1 MSANKGA
8 KYLEELAQKVLA
20 GTASEE
26 EKLFLEEYY
35 NAFEK
40 HPDAQARLTAEELQ
54 HLQQTT
60 RQKIHS
66 QITDISLPLRNRHM
80 IWRWVA
86 AATFLICIAGSAL
99 FFLKKT
105 SNTTVVKALPK
116 NEAEFLPGGNKATL
130 ILNNGATIVL
140 DDAQNGSLAQ
150 QGNTE
155 INKTTDGQLIYKLT
169 KQDPSPEAIQYNTIT
184 TPKGGQYQ
192 VRLPDGTQV
201 WLNAASSIRF
211 PTSFTENERAVAIT
225 GEVYFEVAHNRQAP
239 FIVSAGNTRV
249 QVLGTSFNMMAYDNE
264 DMKKTTLV
272 EGSIQLTDG
281 NRTSMLQPGEQMQ
294 VNEKDFKLIKHA
306 DVAAA
311 LAWKNG
317 LFYFKDAGL
326 QTVMKQV
333 ERWYNISVKFEGNI
347 PEKQFN
353 GKVPRNANLA
363 ELMEILSFYDDMKC
377 TIDNDTITIM
387 QRHNNH

>member
-8 KYLEELAQKVLA
+8 KYLEELAQKILA
-20 GTASEE
+20 GTASDE

-40 HPDAQARLTAEELQ
+40 HPDAQIRLTPEELQ

-60 RQKIHS
+60 RQKIYS
-66 QITDISLPLRNRHM
+66 RITDISLPARNKYI
-80 IWRWVA
+80 IWRWMA
-86 AATFLICIAGSAL
+86 AAAFLLFIAGGAI
-99 FFLKKT
+99 FLKNT
-105 SNTTVVKALPK
+105 GNTTIVKALPK
-116 NEAEFLPGGNKATL
+116 NETEILPGGNKATL
-130 ILNNGATIVL
+130 TLNNGSTIVL
-140 DDAQNGSLAQ
+140 DDAQNGSLAH
-150 QGNTE
+150 QGNAQ

-169 KQDPSPEAIQYNTIT
+169 RQDPSPSSIQYNTVT

-192 VRLPDGTQV
+192 VHLPDGTKV

-211 PTSFTENERAVAIT
+211 PTSFTQKERTVAIT
-225 GEVYFEVAHNRQAP
+225 GEVYFEVVHDPEKP
-239 FIVSAGNTRV
+239 FIVSSGDTKV

-264 DMKKTTLV
+264 EVKKTTLV
-272 EGSIQLTDG
+272 EGAIQLTDDG
-281 NRTSMLQPGEQMQ
+281 RVSTLHPGEQMQ
-294 VNEKDFKLIKHA
+294 VNEKDFKLIKNA

-317 LFYFKDAGL
+317 LFYFKDAGI

-333 ERWYNISVKFEGNI
+333 ERWYNVSVRFEGNI

-377 TIDNDTITIM
+377 TIDNNTITIM
-387 QRHNNH
+387 QRTQH